1 MTTINGANNNPV
13 KTGAKI
19 GAAIGALDAGVSIAR
34 AKNFYKEM
42 LTSDVFESI
51 PQKVKTPLL
60 VAGIVLGAGILTGF
74 SSAIGAGIGKIV
86 DVVKNKQA
94 AKAEQANG

>member
-19 GAAIGALDAGVSIAR
+19 GAAIGAIEAGFSVAK
-34 AKNFYKEM
+34 AKNFYKEL

-51 PQKVKTPLL
+51 PKKAKTPLL
-60 VAGIVLGAGILTGF
+60 VAGVLLGTGLVAGIF
-74 SSAIGAGIGKIV
+74 SAIGAGIGKIV
-86 DVVKNKQA
+86 DIVKNKQA
-94 AKAEQANG
+94 AKAEQTNG

>member
-19 GAAIGALDAGVSIAR
+19 GAAIGAIDAGFSAMK
-34 AKNFYKEM
+34 AKNFYKEL

-51 PQKVKTPLL
+51 PKKAKTPLL
-60 VAGIVLGAGILTGF
+60 VAGIVLAVGILTGF